1 MKGLIYLAL
10 VLAQSS
16 HRYWV
21 NVLESSQSTNIFVSM
36 HCFEY
41 AMIDDI
47 ILCCFD
53 GFCPIKKCFN

>member
-1 MKGLIYLAL
+1 MKGLIYWVP

-16 HRYWV
+16 DGYWV
-21 NVLESSQSTNIFVSM
+21 NVMESSQSTNIFVSIN
-36 HCFEY
+36 CFEY

-47 ILCCFD
+47 ILCYFD